1 MHQHHDGLC
10 TTAPHAFWYMPPSPD
25 VGHLLAFAL
34 LLRAPQVAHA
44 RAAMAE
50 TAALAGPYVE
60 TVVNVVTNFRKNLE
74 DG

>member
-1 MHQHHDGLC
+1 MMDYAQQHRTHFGTC
-10 TTAPHAFWYMPPSPD
+10 QPSPD

>member
-1 MHQHHDGLC
+1 MMDYARRGRRDRLRRLR
-10 TTAPHAFWYMPPSPD
+10 
-25 VGHLLAFAL
+25 HLLAFSL
-34 LLRAPQVAHA
+34 LLRAAQVAHA
-44 RAAMAE
+44 GAAMAE